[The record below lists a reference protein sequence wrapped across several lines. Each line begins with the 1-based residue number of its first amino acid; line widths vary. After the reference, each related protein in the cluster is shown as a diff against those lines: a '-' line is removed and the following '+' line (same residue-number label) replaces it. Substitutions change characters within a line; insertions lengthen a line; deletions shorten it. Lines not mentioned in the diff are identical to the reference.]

1 MPDYL
6 QKRMKLKK
14 KKKVYLFVK
23 FRKNKIKIIKRKKL
37 VEKNTV
43 NSKNCKYNFLLF

>member
-37 VEKNTV
+37 VEKKH
-43 NSKNCKYNFLLF
+43 SKFEKLQV